1 MHCEGAKVYDKAGD
15 CPVCGMDLVKAPD
28 LVSTK
33 AMYTCPMHPEII
45 QEGPGSCPI
54 CGMDLVPM
62 KPTES
67 EDNKTYLD
75 LLRKMKIAS
84 IFTLPFIIAMS
95 DMIPNPLMQVMD
107 SLQWNWVQFAL
118 SLPVVFYAAWMFLF
132 ELGNLSLVGI

>member
-84 IFTLPFIIAMS
+84 ILHCLFYHCHVRYDS
-95 DMIPNPLMQVMD
+95 NNPLMQVMD

-118 SLPVVFYAAWMFLF
+118 SLPVVFMQLGCFL
-132 ELGNLSLVGI
+132 LSHLY

>member
-1 MHCEGAKVYDKAGD
+1 VVVKTANTITTHQHVKEDNNIPKKQENTTVHALRGKYMTKQA
-15 CPVCGMDLVKAPD
+15 VCGMDLVKAPD

-54 CGMDLVPM
+54 CGNGVPM

-75 LLRKMKIAS
+75 CCER
-84 IFTLPFIIAMS
+84 
-95 DMIPNPLMQVMD
+95 
-107 SLQWNWVQFAL
+107 
-118 SLPVVFYAAWMFLF
+118 
-132 ELGNLSLVGI
+132 

>member
-84 IFTLPFIIAMS
+84 IFTLPIFIIAMS
-95 DMIPNPLMQVMD
+95 DMILII
-107 SLQWNWVQFAL
+107 L
-118 SLPVVFYAAWMFLF
+118 
-132 ELGNLSLVGI
+132 